1 MKHISSDEKGNK
13 IFSIKNK
20 MIAAF
25 AFFSL
30 SIAVI
35 SCIASIALASF
46 SLMSNTRYFLKELVF
61 SSSKV
66 LDERSKAMFEK
77 LEAFSNIPDIQE
89 DSLSYR
95 AKIEL
100 LKNEIQMQR
109 QRGWINFGI
118 GGKNGIL
125 YRTDN
130 KTENI
135 SAEAWFR
142 DALTGKYV
150 ITEPVFSATERMY
163 VSTIAI
169 PLRDLQGK
177 ITGVM
182 SAKLLGG
189 SLSNLVSDMTVG
201 KTGSAYLI
209 SPEGIVLGNRQP
221 EILYKDIFTEVFEH
235 ESKEF
240 QGFLRNAL
248 SSGKSR
254 VSISEINH
262 TRYISAV
269 SSMRYSGWTLLIMA
283 PVSEFIAEDITMLI
297 RTFILISVILLLIA
311 SVIGF
316 FIARNIVKPLNLMI
330 DALRNISQG
339 EGDLTINLPVIGRDE
354 TGMLSTYFNETI
366 FKVRNAIKTVSVGSS
381 EMKTVGS
388 DLESNMVS
396 VSEFVKAITDSIEEL
411 RGHFTE
417 QEKSVSETASA
428 IEEVIKSIRALHESI
443 DRQLS
448 VVERSTSS
456 LDGMTKFVSSV
467 EENIKGAQNTMQ
479 NLASATD
486 SGRETLTQANNIS
499 QRISE
504 ASGSLIEASAVI
516 QNIAN
521 QTNLLAMNAAIEAA
535 HAGKSGKGFAVVA
548 AEIRKLAENSSAQGK
563 KISTTLRNIID
574 EIELLASSASGAVEK
589 FNYISDY
596 SNEIHYAIESVV
608 KVMDKQEENSSS
620 VRDMIKNVGSITNGV
635 KYNSAEMLA
644 SSENILTQATQ
655 LDELTRV
662 LRKTMD
668 SIESQVDLINS
679 ATQESLEIAAKNKD
693 SIDSLV
699 TEVGKFKTQTSE
711 DY

>member
-1 MKHISSDEKGNK
+1 
-13 IFSIKNK
+13 

-46 SLMSNTRYFLKELVF
+46 SLMSNTRYFLKELVS

-89 DSLSYR
+89 DSLSYQ

-100 LKNEIQMQR
+100 LKNEIQMQH

-699 TEVGKFKTQTSE
+699 TEVGKFKTQTAE

>member
-1 MKHISSDEKGNK
+1 MKHVSSDGKENK

-46 SLMSNTRYFLKELVF
+46 SLMSNTRYFLKELVS

-142 DALTGKYV
+142 DAIAGKYV

-177 ITGVM
+177 ITGVL

>member
-1 MKHISSDEKGNK
+1 MKYVFSDGKK
-13 IFSIKNK
+13 HRIFSIKNK
-20 MIAAF
+20 MITAF

-30 SIAVI
+30 SIVLI
-35 SCIASIALASF
+35 SCIVSITLASF
-46 SLMSNTRYFLKELVF
+46 SLVTNTRYFLNELV
-61 SSSKV
+61 SGSSKA

-89 DSLSYR
+89 DTLSYR

-100 LKNEIQMQR
+100 LKNEIQLQR
-109 QRGWINFGI
+109 QRGWLNFGI

-130 KTENI
+130 KTQNVSTED
-135 SAEAWFR
+135 WFQR
-142 DALTGKYV
+142 AMTGKYA
-150 ITEPVFSATERMY
+150 ITEPVFSSTERMY

-177 ITGVM
+177 ITGVI
-182 SAKLLGG
+182 SATLLGG

-201 KTGSAYLI
+201 KTGAAYLI
-209 SPEGIVLGNRQP
+209 SPDGIVLGNRQP
-221 EILYKDIFTEVFEH
+221 EILYKNIFNEVFER

-248 SSGKSR
+248 SSGKSK
-254 VSISEINH
+254 VSISKINN
-262 TRYISAV
+262 TRYIAAT
-269 SSMRYSGWTLLIMA
+269 SSMRYSGWTLLLMA
-283 PVSEFIAEDITMLI
+283 PVSEFVAENITTLI
-297 RTFILISVILLLIA
+297 RTFILIAALQLVVAII
-311 SVIGF
+311 IGF
-316 FIARNIVKPLNLMI
+316 FIARRIVKPLNLMI
-330 DALRNISQG
+330 DALHNISQG
-339 EGDLTINLPVIGRDE
+339 EGDLTIELPVVGRDE
-354 TGMLSTYFNETI
+354 TGILSTYFNETI
-366 FKVRNAIKTVSVGSS
+366 SKLRNAIKNVSTGSF

-411 RGHFTE
+411 RGHFKE

-428 IEEVIKSIRALHESI
+428 IEEVIKAIRALHEDI
-443 DRQLS
+443 DRQLG
-448 VVERSTSS
+448 VVQNSTAS
-456 LDGMTKFVSSV
+456 LDGMTKFVTSV
-467 EENIKGAQNTMQ
+467 EENIKGAQSTMQ

-535 HAGKSGKGFAVVA
+535 HAGKAGKGFAVVA
-548 AEIRKLAENSSAQGK
+548 SEIRKLAESSSAQGQ
-563 KISTTLRNIID
+563 KITTTLKNIID

-589 FNYISDY
+589 FNYISNY
-596 SNEIHYAIESVV
+596 SNEVHNAIESVV
-608 KVMDKQEENSSS
+608 KVMDKQEENSTSI
-620 VRDMIKNVGSITNGV
+620 RDMIKNIGTTTSGV

-679 ATQESLEIAAKNKD
+679 ATQESLEIAVKNKE
-693 SIDSLV
+693 SIDGLV
-699 TEVGKFKTQTSE
+699 TEVGKFKTQTT
-711 DY
+711 DI

>member
-1 MKHISSDEKGNK
+1 MKYVFSDGKK
-13 IFSIKNK
+13 YRIFSIKNK
-20 MIAAF
+20 MITAF

-30 SIAVI
+30 SIVLI
-35 SCIASIALASF
+35 SCIVSITLASF
-46 SLMSNTRYFLKELVF
+46 SLVTNTRYFLNELV
-61 SSSKV
+61 SGSSKA

-89 DSLSYR
+89 DTLSYR

-100 LKNEIQMQR
+100 LKNEIQLQR
-109 QRGWINFGI
+109 QRGWLNFGI

-130 KTENI
+130 KTQNVSTED
-135 SAEAWFR
+135 WFQR
-142 DALTGKYV
+142 AMTGKYA

-177 ITGVM
+177 ITGVI
-182 SAKLLGG
+182 SATLLGG

-201 KTGSAYLI
+201 KTGAAYLI
-209 SPEGIVLGNRQP
+209 SPDGIVLGTRQP
-221 EILYKDIFTEVFEH
+221 EILYKNIFTEVFES

-248 SSGKSR
+248 SSGKSK
-254 VSISEINH
+254 VSISKINN
-262 TRYISAV
+262 TRYIAAT
-269 SSMRYSGWTLLIMA
+269 SSMRYSGWTLLLMA
-283 PVSEFIAEDITMLI
+283 PVSEFVAENITTLI
-297 RTFILISVILLLIA
+297 RTFILIAALQLVVAII
-311 SVIGF
+311 IGF
-316 FIARNIVKPLNLMI
+316 FIARRIVKPLNLMI
-330 DALRNISQG
+330 DALHNISQG
-339 EGDLTINLPVIGRDE
+339 EGDLTIKLPVVGKDE
-354 TGMLSTYFNETI
+354 TGILSTYFNETI
-366 FKVRNAIKTVSVGSS
+366 SKLRNAIKNVSTGSF

-411 RGHFTE
+411 RGHFKE

-428 IEEVIKSIRALHESI
+428 IEEVIKAIRALHEDI

-448 VVERSTSS
+448 VVQNSTAS
-456 LDGMTKFVSSV
+456 LDGMTKFVTSV
-467 EENIKGAQNTMQ
+467 EENIKGAQSTMQ

-535 HAGKSGKGFAVVA
+535 HAGKAGKGFAVVA
-548 AEIRKLAENSSAQGK
+548 SEIRKLAESSSAQGQ
-563 KISTTLRNIID
+563 KITTTLKNIID

-589 FNYISDY
+589 FNYISNY
-596 SNEIHYAIESVV
+596 SNEVHNAIESVV
-608 KVMDKQEENSSS
+608 KVMDKQEENSTSI
-620 VRDMIKNVGSITNGV
+620 RDMIKNIGTTTSGV

-679 ATQESLEIAAKNKD
+679 ATQESLEIAGKNKE
-693 SIDSLV
+693 SIDGLV
-699 TEVGKFKTQTSE
+699 TEVGKFKTQTT
-711 DY
+711 DI

>member
-1 MKHISSDEKGNK
+1 
-13 IFSIKNK
+13 
-20 MIAAF
+20 MITAF

-30 SIAVI
+30 SIVLI
-35 SCIASIALASF
+35 SCIVSITLASF
-46 SLMSNTRYFLKELVF
+46 SLVRNTRYFLNELVF
-61 SSSKV
+61 SSSKA

-89 DSLSYR
+89 DTLSYR

-100 LKNEIQMQR
+100 LKNEIQLQR
-109 QRGWINFGI
+109 QRGWLNFGI

-130 KTENI
+130 KTENV
-135 SAEAWFR
+135 SREDWFQR
-142 DALTGKYV
+142 AMTGKYA

-177 ITGVM
+177 ITGVI
-182 SAKLLGG
+182 SATLLGG

-201 KTGSAYLI
+201 KTGAAYLI
-209 SPEGIVLGNRQP
+209 SPDGIVLGTRQP
-221 EILYKDIFTEVFEH
+221 EILYKNIFTEVFES

-248 SSGKSR
+248 SSGKSK
-254 VSISEINH
+254 VSISKINN
-262 TRYISAV
+262 TRYIAAT
-269 SSMRYSGWTLLIMA
+269 SSMRYSGWTLLLMA
-283 PVSEFIAEDITMLI
+283 PVSEFVAENITTLI
-297 RTFILISVILLLIA
+297 QTFILIAALQLVVAII
-311 SVIGF
+311 IGF
-316 FIARNIVKPLNLMI
+316 FIARRIVKPLNLMI
-330 DALRNISQG
+330 DALHNISQG
-339 EGDLTINLPVIGRDE
+339 EGDLTIKLPVVGKDE
-354 TGMLSTYFNETI
+354 TGILSTYFNETI
-366 FKVRNAIKTVSVGSS
+366 SKLRNAIKNVSTGSF

-396 VSEFVKAITDSIEEL
+396 VSEFVKAITDSIDEL

-428 IEEVIKSIRALHESI
+428 IEEVIKAIRALHEDI

-448 VVERSTSS
+448 VVQNSTSS
-456 LDGMTKFVSSV
+456 LDGITKFVSSV
-467 EENIKGAQNTMQ
+467 EENIKDAQDTMQ

-535 HAGKSGKGFAVVA
+535 HAGKAGKGFAVVA
-548 AEIRKLAENSSAQGK
+548 SEIRKLAESSSAQGK
-563 KISTTLRNIID
+563 KITTTLKNIID

-589 FNYISDY
+589 FNYISNY
-596 SNEIHYAIESVV
+596 SNEVHNAIESVV
-608 KVMDKQEENSSS
+608 KVMDKQEENSTNI
-620 VRDMIKNVGSITNGV
+620 RDMIKNIGTTTSGV

-679 ATQESLEIAAKNKD
+679 ATQESLEIAGKNKE
-693 SIDSLV
+693 SIDGLV
-699 TEVGKFKTQTSE
+699 TEVGKFKTQTT
-711 DY
+711 DI

>member
-1 MKHISSDEKGNK
+1 MKYVFSDGKKHK

-20 MIAAF
+20 MITAF

-30 SIAVI
+30 SIVLI
-35 SCIASIALASF
+35 SCIVSITLASF
-46 SLMSNTRYFLKELVF
+46 SLVRNTRYFLNELVF
-61 SSSKV
+61 SSSKA

-89 DSLSYR
+89 DTLSYR

-100 LKNEIQMQR
+100 LKNEIQLQR
-109 QRGWINFGI
+109 QRGWLNFGI

-130 KTENI
+130 KTENV
-135 SAEAWFR
+135 SREDWFQR
-142 DALTGKYV
+142 AMTGKYA

-177 ITGVM
+177 ITGVI
-182 SAKLLGG
+182 SATLLGG

-201 KTGSAYLI
+201 KTGAAYLI
-209 SPEGIVLGNRQP
+209 SPDGIVLGTRQP
-221 EILYKDIFTEVFEH
+221 EILYKNIFTEVFES

-248 SSGKSR
+248 SSGKSK
-254 VSISEINH
+254 VSISKINN
-262 TRYISAV
+262 TRYIAAT
-269 SSMRYSGWTLLIMA
+269 SSMRYSGWTLLLMA
-283 PVSEFIAEDITMLI
+283 PVSEFVAENITTLI
-297 RTFILISVILLLIA
+297 RTFILIAALQLVVAII
-311 SVIGF
+311 IGF
-316 FIARNIVKPLNLMI
+316 FIARRIVKPLNLMI
-330 DALRNISQG
+330 DALHNISQG
-339 EGDLTINLPVIGRDE
+339 EGDLTIKLPVVGKDE
-354 TGMLSTYFNETI
+354 TGILSTYFNETI
-366 FKVRNAIKTVSVGSS
+366 SKLRNAIKNVSTGSF

-411 RGHFTE
+411 RGHFKE

-428 IEEVIKSIRALHESI
+428 IEEVIKAIRALHEDI

-448 VVERSTSS
+448 VVQNSTSS
-456 LDGMTKFVSSV
+456 LDGITKFVSSV
-467 EENIKGAQNTMQ
+467 EENIKDAQDTMQ

-535 HAGKSGKGFAVVA
+535 HAGKAGKGFAVVA
-548 AEIRKLAENSSAQGK
+548 SEIRKLAESSSAQGK
-563 KISTTLRNIID
+563 KITTTLKNIFD

-589 FNYISDY
+589 FNYISNY
-596 SNEIHYAIESVV
+596 SNEVHNAIESVV
-608 KVMDKQEENSSS
+608 KVMDKQEENSTNI
-620 VRDMIKNVGSITNGV
+620 RDMIKNIGTTTSGV

-679 ATQESLEIAAKNKD
+679 ATQESLEIAGKNKE
-693 SIDSLV
+693 SIDGLV
-699 TEVGKFKTQTSE
+699 TEVGKFKTQTT
-711 DY
+711 DI

>member
-1 MKHISSDEKGNK
+1 
-13 IFSIKNK
+13 
-20 MIAAF
+20 MITAF

-30 SIAVI
+30 SIVLI
-35 SCIASIALASF
+35 SCIVSIALASF
-46 SLMSNTRYFLKELVF
+46 SLVTNTRYFLNELV
-61 SSSKV
+61 SGSSKA

-89 DSLSYR
+89 DTLSYR

-100 LKNEIQMQR
+100 LKNEIQLQR
-109 QRGWINFGI
+109 QRGWLNFGI

-130 KTENI
+130 KTENV
-135 SAEAWFR
+135 SREDWFQR
-142 DALTGKYV
+142 AMTGKYA

-177 ITGVM
+177 ITGVI
-182 SAKLLGG
+182 SATLLGG

-201 KTGSAYLI
+201 KTGAAYLI
-209 SPEGIVLGNRQP
+209 SPDGIVLGTRQP
-221 EILYKDIFTEVFEH
+221 EILYKNIFTEVFES

-248 SSGKSR
+248 SSGKSK
-254 VSISEINH
+254 VSISKINN
-262 TRYISAV
+262 TRYIAAT
-269 SSMRYSGWTLLIMA
+269 SSMRYSGWTLLLMA
-283 PVSEFIAEDITMLI
+283 PVSEFVAENITTLI
-297 RTFILISVILLLIA
+297 RTFILIAALQLVVAII
-311 SVIGF
+311 IGF
-316 FIARNIVKPLNLMI
+316 FIARRIVKPLNLMI
-330 DALRNISQG
+330 DALHNISQG
-339 EGDLTINLPVIGRDE
+339 EGDLTIELPVVGRDE
-354 TGMLSTYFNETI
+354 TGILSTYFNETI
-366 FKVRNAIKTVSVGSS
+366 SKLRNAIKNVSTGSF

-411 RGHFTE
+411 RGHFKE

-428 IEEVIKSIRALHESI
+428 IEEVIKAIRALHEDI
-443 DRQLS
+443 DRQLG
-448 VVERSTSS
+448 VVQNSTAS

-467 EENIKGAQNTMQ
+467 EENIKGAQSTMQ

-535 HAGKSGKGFAVVA
+535 HAGKAGKGFAVVA
-548 AEIRKLAENSSAQGK
+548 SEIRKLAESSSAQGQ
-563 KISTTLRNIID
+563 KITTTLKNIID

-589 FNYISDY
+589 FNYISNY
-596 SNEIHYAIESVV
+596 SNEVHNAIESVV
-608 KVMDKQEENSSS
+608 KVMDKQEENSTSI
-620 VRDMIKNVGSITNGV
+620 RDMIKNIGTTTSGV

-679 ATQESLEIAAKNKD
+679 ATQESLEIAVKNKE
-693 SIDSLV
+693 SIDGLV
-699 TEVGKFKTQTSE
+699 TEVGKFKTQTT
-711 DY
+711 DI

>member
-1 MKHISSDEKGNK
+1 MKHVSSDEKKNK

-135 SAEAWFR
+135 SAEVWFR
-142 DALTGKYV
+142 DAIAGKYV

-177 ITGVM
+177 ITGVL

-699 TEVGKFKTQTSE
+699 TEVGKFKTQTAE

>member
-1 MKHISSDEKGNK
+1 MKYVFSDGKK
-13 IFSIKNK
+13 HRIFSIKNK
-20 MIAAF
+20 MITAF

-30 SIAVI
+30 SIVLI
-35 SCIASIALASF
+35 SCIVSITLASF
-46 SLMSNTRYFLKELVF
+46 SLVTNTRYFLNELV
-61 SSSKV
+61 SGSSKA
-66 LDERSKAMFEK
+66 LDERSKTMFEK

-89 DSLSYR
+89 DTLSYR

-100 LKNEIQMQR
+100 LKNEIQLQR
-109 QRGWINFGI
+109 QRGWLNFGI

-130 KTENI
+130 KTQNVSTED
-135 SAEAWFR
+135 WFQR
-142 DALTGKYV
+142 AMTGKYA

-177 ITGVM
+177 ITGVI
-182 SAKLLGG
+182 SATLLGG

-201 KTGSAYLI
+201 KTGAAYLI
-209 SPEGIVLGNRQP
+209 SPDGIVLGNRQP
-221 EILYKDIFTEVFEH
+221 EILYKNIFTEVFGR

-240 QGFLRNAL
+240 QGFLRSAL
-248 SSGKSR
+248 SAGKSN
-254 VSISEINH
+254 VSISKINN
-262 TRYISAV
+262 TRYIAAT
-269 SSMRYSGWTLLIMA
+269 SSMRYSGWTLLLMA
-283 PVSEFIAEDITMLI
+283 PVSEFVAENITTLI
-297 RTFILISVILLLIA
+297 KTFVLIA
-311 SVIGF
+311 AMQLVAAFIIGF
-316 FIARNIVKPLNLMI
+316 FIARRIVKPLNLMI
-330 DALRNISQG
+330 DALHNISQG
-339 EGDLTINLPVIGRDE
+339 EGDLTIELPVVGRDE
-354 TGMLSTYFNETI
+354 TGILSTYFNETI
-366 FKVRNAIKTVSVGSS
+366 SKLRNSIKNVSTGSF

-411 RGHFTE
+411 RGHFKE

-428 IEEVIKSIRALHESI
+428 IEEVIKAIRALHEDI

-448 VVERSTSS
+448 VVQNSTSS
-456 LDGMTKFVSSV
+456 LDGITKFVSSV
-467 EENIKGAQNTMQ
+467 EENIKDAQNTMQ

-535 HAGKSGKGFAVVA
+535 HAGKAGKGFAVVA
-548 AEIRKLAENSSAQGK
+548 SEIRKLAESSSAQGK
-563 KISTTLRNIID
+563 KITTTLKNIID
-574 EIELLASSASGAVEK
+574 EIELLASGAVEK
-589 FNYISDY
+589 FNYISNY
-596 SNEIHYAIESVV
+596 SNEVHNAIESVV
-608 KVMDKQEENSSS
+608 KVMDKQEENSTSI
-620 VRDMIKNVGSITNGV
+620 RDMIKNIGTTTSGV

-679 ATQESLEIAAKNKD
+679 ATQESMEIAVKNKE
-693 SIDSLV
+693 SIDGLV
-699 TEVGKFKTQTSE
+699 AEVGKFKTQTT
-711 DY
+711 DM

>member
-1 MKHISSDEKGNK
+1 
-13 IFSIKNK
+13 
-20 MIAAF
+20 MITAF

-30 SIAVI
+30 SIVLI
-35 SCIASIALASF
+35 SCIVSIALASF
-46 SLMSNTRYFLKELVF
+46 SLVTNTRYFLNELV
-61 SSSKV
+61 SGSSKA

-89 DSLSYR
+89 DTLSYR

-100 LKNEIQMQR
+100 LKNEIQLQR
-109 QRGWINFGI
+109 QRGWLNFGI

-130 KTENI
+130 KTENV
-135 SAEAWFR
+135 SREDWFQR
-142 DALTGKYV
+142 AMTGKYA

-177 ITGVM
+177 ITGVI
-182 SAKLLGG
+182 SATLLGG

-201 KTGSAYLI
+201 KTGAAYLI
-209 SPEGIVLGNRQP
+209 SPDGIVLGNRQP
-221 EILYKDIFTEVFEH
+221 EILYKNIFTEVFES

-248 SSGKSR
+248 SSGKSK
-254 VSISEINH
+254 VSISKINN
-262 TRYISAV
+262 TRYIAAT
-269 SSMRYSGWTLLIMA
+269 SSMRYSGWTLLLMA
-283 PVSEFIAEDITMLI
+283 PVSEFVAENITTLI
-297 RTFILISVILLLIA
+297 RTFILIAALQLVVAII
-311 SVIGF
+311 IGF
-316 FIARNIVKPLNLMI
+316 FIARRIVKPLNLMI
-330 DALRNISQG
+330 DALHNISQG
-339 EGDLTINLPVIGRDE
+339 EGDLTIELPVVGRDE
-354 TGMLSTYFNETI
+354 TGILSTYFNETI
-366 FKVRNAIKTVSVGSS
+366 SKLRNAIKNVSTGSF

-411 RGHFTE
+411 RGHFKE

-428 IEEVIKSIRALHESI
+428 IEEVIKAIRALHEDI
-443 DRQLS
+443 DRQLG
-448 VVERSTSS
+448 VVQNSTAS

-467 EENIKGAQNTMQ
+467 EENIKGAQSTMQ

-535 HAGKSGKGFAVVA
+535 HAGKAGKGFAVVA
-548 AEIRKLAENSSAQGK
+548 SEIRKLAESSSAQGQ
-563 KISTTLRNIID
+563 KITTTLKNIID

-589 FNYISDY
+589 FNYISNY
-596 SNEIHYAIESVV
+596 SNEVHNAIESVV
-608 KVMDKQEENSSS
+608 KVMDKQEENSTSI
-620 VRDMIKNVGSITNGV
+620 RDMIKNIGTTTSGV

-679 ATQESLEIAAKNKD
+679 ATQESLEIAVKNKE
-693 SIDSLV
+693 SIDGLV
-699 TEVGKFKTQTSE
+699 TEVGKFKTQTT
-711 DY
+711 DI

>member
-1 MKHISSDEKGNK
+1 
-13 IFSIKNK
+13 
-20 MIAAF
+20 MITAF

-30 SIAVI
+30 SIVLI
-35 SCIASIALASF
+35 SCIVSITLASF
-46 SLMSNTRYFLKELVF
+46 SLVRNTRYFLNELVF
-61 SSSKV
+61 SSSKA

-89 DSLSYR
+89 DTLSYR

-100 LKNEIQMQR
+100 LKNEIQLQR
-109 QRGWINFGI
+109 QRGWLNFGI

-130 KTENI
+130 KTENV
-135 SAEAWFR
+135 SREDWFQR
-142 DALTGKYV
+142 AMTGKYA

-177 ITGVM
+177 ITGVI
-182 SAKLLGG
+182 SATLLGG

-201 KTGSAYLI
+201 KTGAAYLI
-209 SPEGIVLGNRQP
+209 SPDGIVLGTRQP
-221 EILYKDIFTEVFEH
+221 EILYKNIFTEVFES

-248 SSGKSR
+248 SSGKSKG
-254 VSISEINH
+254 SISKINT
-262 TRYISAV
+262 TRYIAST
-269 SSMRYSGWTLLIMA
+269 SSMRYSGWTLLLMA
-283 PVSEFIAEDITMLI
+283 PVSEFVAENITTLI
-297 RTFILISVILLLIA
+297 RTFILIAALQLVVAII
-311 SVIGF
+311 IGF
-316 FIARNIVKPLNLMI
+316 FIARRIVKPLNLMI
-330 DALRNISQG
+330 DALHNISQG
-339 EGDLTINLPVIGRDE
+339 EGDLTIKLPVVGKDE
-354 TGMLSTYFNETI
+354 TGILSTYFNETI
-366 FKVRNAIKTVSVGSS
+366 SKLRNAIKNVSTGSF

-396 VSEFVKAITDSIEEL
+396 VSEFVKAITDSIDEL

-428 IEEVIKSIRALHESI
+428 IEEVIKAIRALHEDI

-448 VVERSTSS
+448 VVQNSTSS
-456 LDGMTKFVSSV
+456 LDGITKFVSSV
-467 EENIKGAQNTMQ
+467 EENIKDAQDTMQ

-535 HAGKSGKGFAVVA
+535 HAGKAGKGFAVVA
-548 AEIRKLAENSSAQGK
+548 SEIRKLAESSSAQGK
-563 KISTTLRNIID
+563 KITTTLKNIID

-589 FNYISDY
+589 FNYISNY
-596 SNEIHYAIESVV
+596 SNEVHNAIESVV
-608 KVMDKQEENSSS
+608 KVMDKQEENSTNI
-620 VRDMIKNVGSITNGV
+620 RDMIKNIGTTTSGV

-679 ATQESLEIAAKNKD
+679 ATQESLEIAGKNKE
-693 SIDSLV
+693 SIDGLV
-699 TEVGKFKTQTSE
+699 TEVGKFKTQTT
-711 DY
+711 DI

>member
-1 MKHISSDEKGNK
+1 MKYVFSDGKKHK

-20 MIAAF
+20 MITAF

-30 SIAVI
+30 SIVLI
-35 SCIASIALASF
+35 SCIVSITLASF
-46 SLMSNTRYFLKELVF
+46 SLVRNTRYFLNELVF
-61 SSSKV
+61 SSSKA

-89 DSLSYR
+89 DTLSYR

-100 LKNEIQMQR
+100 LKNEIQLQR
-109 QRGWINFGI
+109 QRGWLNFGI

-130 KTENI
+130 KTENV
-135 SAEAWFR
+135 SREDWFQR
-142 DALTGKYV
+142 AMTGKYA

-177 ITGVM
+177 ITGVI
-182 SAKLLGG
+182 SATLLGG

-201 KTGSAYLI
+201 KTGAAYLI
-209 SPEGIVLGNRQP
+209 SPDGIVLGTRQP
-221 EILYKDIFTEVFEH
+221 EILYKNIFTEVFES

-248 SSGKSR
+248 SSGKSK
-254 VSISEINH
+254 VSISKINN
-262 TRYISAV
+262 TRYIAAT
-269 SSMRYSGWTLLIMA
+269 SSMRYSGWTLLLMA
-283 PVSEFIAEDITMLI
+283 PVSEFVAENITTLI
-297 RTFILISVILLLIA
+297 RTFILIAALQLVVAII
-311 SVIGF
+311 IGF
-316 FIARNIVKPLNLMI
+316 FIARRIVKPLNLMI
-330 DALRNISQG
+330 DALHNISQG
-339 EGDLTINLPVIGRDE
+339 EGDLTIKLPVVGKDE
-354 TGMLSTYFNETI
+354 TGILSTYFNETI
-366 FKVRNAIKTVSVGSS
+366 SKLRNAIKNVSTGSF

-396 VSEFVKAITDSIEEL
+396 VSEFVKAITDSIDEL

-428 IEEVIKSIRALHESI
+428 IEEVIKAIRALHEDI

-448 VVERSTSS
+448 VVQNSTSS
-456 LDGMTKFVSSV
+456 LDGITKFVSSV
-467 EENIKGAQNTMQ
+467 EENIKDAQDTMQ

-535 HAGKSGKGFAVVA
+535 HAGKAGKGFAVVA
-548 AEIRKLAENSSAQGK
+548 SEIRKLAESSSAQGK
-563 KISTTLRNIID
+563 KITTTLKNIID

-589 FNYISDY
+589 FNYISNY
-596 SNEIHYAIESVV
+596 SNEVHNAIESVV
-608 KVMDKQEENSSS
+608 KVMDKQEENSTNI
-620 VRDMIKNVGSITNGV
+620 RDMIKNIGTTTSGV

-679 ATQESLEIAAKNKD
+679 ATQESLEIAGKNKE
-693 SIDSLV
+693 SIDGLV
-699 TEVGKFKTQTSE
+699 TEVGKFKTQTT
-711 DY
+711 DI

>member
-1 MKHISSDEKGNK
+1 MKYVFSDGKKHK

-20 MIAAF
+20 MITAF

-30 SIAVI
+30 SIVLI
-35 SCIASIALASF
+35 SCIVSIALASF
-46 SLMSNTRYFLKELVF
+46 SLVSNTRYFLNELVF
-61 SSSKV
+61 SSSKA

-89 DSLSYR
+89 DTLSYR

-100 LKNEIQMQR
+100 LKNEIQLQR
-109 QRGWINFGI
+109 QRGWLNFGI

-130 KTENI
+130 KTENV
-135 SAEAWFR
+135 STEDWFR
-142 DALTGKYV
+142 RAMTGKYA
-150 ITEPVFSATERMY
+150 ITEPVFSSTERMY

-182 SAKLLGG
+182 SATLLGG

-201 KTGSAYLI
+201 KTGAAYLI
-209 SPEGIVLGNRQP
+209 SPDGIILGNRQP
-221 EILYKDIFTEVFEH
+221 EILYKNIFTEVFER

-240 QGFLRNAL
+240 QGFLRSAL
-248 SSGKSR
+248 SSGKSN
-254 VSISEINH
+254 VSISRINN
-262 TRYISAV
+262 TRYIAAT
-269 SSMRYSGWTLLIMA
+269 SSMRYSGWTLLLMA
-283 PVSEFIAEDITMLI
+283 PVSEFVAENITTLI
-297 RTFILISVILLLIA
+297 KTFIFIAVLQLVIAII
-311 SVIGF
+311 IGF
-316 FIARNIVKPLNLMI
+316 FIARHIVKPLNLMI
-330 DALRNISQG
+330 DALHNISQG
-339 EGDLTINLPVIGRDE
+339 EGDLTIELPVLGRDE
-354 TGMLSTYFNETI
+354 TGILSTYFNETI
-366 FKVRNAIKTVSVGSS
+366 SKLRNSIKNVSTGSF

-428 IEEVIKSIRALHESI
+428 IEEVIKAIRALHEDI

-448 VVERSTSS
+448 VVQNSTSS

-467 EENIKGAQNTMQ
+467 EENIKDAQDTMQ

-486 SGRETLTQANNIS
+486 SGRETLTRANNIS

-535 HAGKSGKGFAVVA
+535 HAGKAGKGFAVVA
-548 AEIRKLAENSSAQGK
+548 SEIRKLAESSSAQGQ
-563 KISTTLRNIID
+563 KITTTLKNIID
-574 EIELLASSASGAVEK
+574 EIEQLASSASGAVEK
-589 FNYISDY
+589 FNYISSY
-596 SNEIHYAIESVV
+596 SNEVYNAIQNVV
-608 KVMDKQEENSSS
+608 KVMDKQEENSTSI
-620 VRDMIKNVGSITNGV
+620 RDMIKNIGTTTSGV

-679 ATQESLEIAAKNKD
+679 ATQESMEIAVKNKE
-693 SIDSLV
+693 SIDGLV
-699 TEVGKFKTQTSE
+699 AEVGKFKTQTT
-711 DY
+711 DM

>member
-1 MKHISSDEKGNK
+1 MKYVFSDGKK
-13 IFSIKNK
+13 HRIFSIKNK
-20 MIAAF
+20 MITAF

-30 SIAVI
+30 SIVLI
-35 SCIASIALASF
+35 SCIVSITLASF
-46 SLMSNTRYFLKELVF
+46 SLVTNTRYFLNELV
-61 SSSKV
+61 SGSSKA

-89 DSLSYR
+89 DTLSYR

-100 LKNEIQMQR
+100 LKNEIQLQR
-109 QRGWINFGI
+109 QRGWLNFGI

-130 KTENI
+130 KTQNVSTED
-135 SAEAWFR
+135 WFQR
-142 DALTGKYV
+142 AMTGKYA
-150 ITEPVFSATERMY
+150 ITEPVFSSTERMY

-177 ITGVM
+177 ITGVI
-182 SAKLLGG
+182 SATLLGG

-201 KTGSAYLI
+201 KTGAAYLI
-209 SPEGIVLGNRQP
+209 SPDGIVLGNRQP
-221 EILYKDIFTEVFEH
+221 EILYKNIFTEVFER

-240 QGFLRNAL
+240 QGFLRSAL
-248 SSGKSR
+248 SSGKSN
-254 VSISEINH
+254 VSISKINN
-262 TRYISAV
+262 TRYIAAT
-269 SSMRYSGWTLLIMA
+269 SSMRYSGWTLLLMA
-283 PVSEFIAEDITMLI
+283 PVSEFVAENITTLI
-297 RTFILISVILLLIA
+297 RTFILIAALQLVAAFI
-311 SVIGF
+311 IGF
-316 FIARNIVKPLNLMI
+316 FIARRIVKPLNLMI
-330 DALRNISQG
+330 DALHNISQG
-339 EGDLTINLPVIGRDE
+339 EGDLTIELPVVGRDE
-354 TGMLSTYFNETI
+354 TGILSTYFNETI
-366 FKVRNAIKTVSVGSS
+366 SKLRNSIKNVSTGSF

-411 RGHFTE
+411 RGHFKE

-428 IEEVIKSIRALHESI
+428 IEEVIKAIRALHEDI

-448 VVERSTSS
+448 VVQNSTAS
-456 LDGMTKFVSSV
+456 LDGMTKFVTSV
-467 EENIKGAQNTMQ
+467 EENIKGAQSTMQ

-535 HAGKSGKGFAVVA
+535 HAGKAGKGFAVVA
-548 AEIRKLAENSSAQGK
+548 SEIRKLAESSSAQGQ
-563 KISTTLRNIID
+563 KITTTLKNIID

-589 FNYISDY
+589 FNYISNY
-596 SNEIHYAIESVV
+596 SNEVHNAIESVV
-608 KVMDKQEENSSS
+608 KVMDKQEENSTSI
-620 VRDMIKNVGSITNGV
+620 RDMIKNIGTTTSGV

-679 ATQESLEIAAKNKD
+679 ATQESLEIAGKNKE
-693 SIDSLV
+693 SIDGLV
-699 TEVGKFKTQTSE
+699 TEVGKFKTQTT
-711 DY
+711 DI

>member
-1 MKHISSDEKGNK
+1 MKYVFSDGKK
-13 IFSIKNK
+13 HRIFSIKNK
-20 MIAAF
+20 MITAF

-30 SIAVI
+30 SIVLI
-35 SCIASIALASF
+35 SCIVSITLASF
-46 SLMSNTRYFLKELVF
+46 SLVRNTRYFLNELVF
-61 SSSKV
+61 SSSKA

-89 DSLSYR
+89 DTLSYR

-100 LKNEIQMQR
+100 LKNEIQLQR
-109 QRGWINFGI
+109 QRGWLNFGI

-130 KTENI
+130 KTENV
-135 SAEAWFR
+135 SREDWFQR
-142 DALTGKYV
+142 AMTGKYA

-177 ITGVM
+177 ITGVI
-182 SAKLLGG
+182 SATLLGG

-201 KTGSAYLI
+201 KTGAAYLI
-209 SPEGIVLGNRQP
+209 SPDGIVLGTRQP
-221 EILYKDIFTEVFEH
+221 EILYKNIFTEVFES

-248 SSGKSR
+248 SSGKSK
-254 VSISEINH
+254 VSISKINN
-262 TRYISAV
+262 TRYIAAT
-269 SSMRYSGWTLLIMA
+269 SSMRYSGWTLLLMA
-283 PVSEFIAEDITMLI
+283 PVSEFVAENITTLI
-297 RTFILISVILLLIA
+297 RTFILIAALQLVVAII
-311 SVIGF
+311 IGF
-316 FIARNIVKPLNLMI
+316 FIARRIVKPLNLMI
-330 DALRNISQG
+330 DALHNISQG
-339 EGDLTINLPVIGRDE
+339 EGDLTIKLPVVGKDE
-354 TGMLSTYFNETI
+354 TGILSTYFNETI
-366 FKVRNAIKTVSVGSS
+366 SKLRNAIKNVSTGSF

-396 VSEFVKAITDSIEEL
+396 VSEFVKAITDSIDEL

-428 IEEVIKSIRALHESI
+428 IEEVIKAIRALHEDI

-448 VVERSTSS
+448 VVQNSTSS
-456 LDGMTKFVSSV
+456 LDGITKFVSSV
-467 EENIKGAQNTMQ
+467 EENIKDAQDTMQ

-535 HAGKSGKGFAVVA
+535 HAGKAGKGFAVVA
-548 AEIRKLAENSSAQGK
+548 SEIRKLAESSSAQGK
-563 KISTTLRNIID
+563 KITTTLKNIID

-589 FNYISDY
+589 FNYISNY
-596 SNEIHYAIESVV
+596 SNEVHNAIESVV
-608 KVMDKQEENSSS
+608 KVMDKQEENSTNI
-620 VRDMIKNVGSITNGV
+620 RDMIKNIGTTTSGV

-679 ATQESLEIAAKNKD
+679 ATQESLEIAGKNKE
-693 SIDSLV
+693 SIDGLV
-699 TEVGKFKTQTSE
+699 TEVGKFKTQTT
-711 DY
+711 DI

>member
-1 MKHISSDEKGNK
+1 MKYVFSDGKK
-13 IFSIKNK
+13 HRIFSIKNK
-20 MIAAF
+20 MITAF

-30 SIAVI
+30 SIVLI
-35 SCIASIALASF
+35 SCIVSITLASF
-46 SLMSNTRYFLKELVF
+46 SLVTNTRYFLNELV
-61 SSSKV
+61 SGSSKA

-89 DSLSYR
+89 DTLSYR

-100 LKNEIQMQR
+100 LKNEIQLQR
-109 QRGWINFGI
+109 QRGWFNFGI

-130 KTENI
+130 KTQNVSTED
-135 SAEAWFR
+135 WFQR
-142 DALTGKYV
+142 AMTGKYA

-177 ITGVM
+177 ITGVI
-182 SAKLLGG
+182 SATLLGG

-201 KTGSAYLI
+201 KTGAAYLI
-209 SPEGIVLGNRQP
+209 SPDGIVLGNRQP
-221 EILYKDIFTEVFEH
+221 EILYKNIFTEVFER

-248 SSGKSR
+248 SSGKSK
-254 VSISEINH
+254 VSISKINN
-262 TRYISAV
+262 TRYIAAT
-269 SSMRYSGWTLLIMA
+269 SSMRYSGWTLLLMA
-283 PVSEFIAEDITMLI
+283 PVSEFVAENITTLI
-297 RTFILISVILLLIA
+297 RTFILIAALQLVVAII
-311 SVIGF
+311 IGF
-316 FIARNIVKPLNLMI
+316 FIARRIVKPLNLMI
-330 DALRNISQG
+330 DALHNISQG
-339 EGDLTINLPVIGRDE
+339 EGDLTIELPVVGRDE
-354 TGMLSTYFNETI
+354 TGILSTYFNETI
-366 FKVRNAIKTVSVGSS
+366 SKLRNSIKNVSTGSF

-411 RGHFTE
+411 RGHFKE

-428 IEEVIKSIRALHESI
+428 IEEVIKAIRALHEDI
-443 DRQLS
+443 DRQLG
-448 VVERSTSS
+448 VVQNSTAS
-456 LDGMTKFVSSV
+456 LDGMTKFVTSV
-467 EENIKGAQNTMQ
+467 EENIKGAQSTMQ

-535 HAGKSGKGFAVVA
+535 HAGKAGKGFAVVA
-548 AEIRKLAENSSAQGK
+548 SEIRKLAESSSAQGQ
-563 KISTTLRNIID
+563 KITTTLKNIID

-589 FNYISDY
+589 FNYISNY
-596 SNEIHYAIESVV
+596 SNEVHNAIESVV
-608 KVMDKQEENSSS
+608 KVMDKQEENSTSI
-620 VRDMIKNVGSITNGV
+620 RDMIKNIGTTTSGV

-679 ATQESLEIAAKNKD
+679 ATQESLEIAGKNKE
-693 SIDSLV
+693 SIDGLV
-699 TEVGKFKTQTSE
+699 TEVGKFKTQTT
-711 DY
+711 DI

>member
-1 MKHISSDEKGNK
+1 MDYVSSDEKQNK
-13 IFSIKNK
+13 VFSIKNK
-20 MIAAF
+20 LIAAF
-25 AFFSL
+25 AFFSF
-30 SIAVI
+30 SIVVI
-35 SCIASIALASF
+35 SCVVSIVLAVF
-46 SLMSNTRYFLKELVF
+46 SLMNNTRYFLNELVG

-77 LEAFSNIPDIQE
+77 LESFSNIPDIQ
-89 DSLSYR
+89 DDTISYR
-95 AKIEL
+95 AKTEL
-100 LKNEIQMQR
+100 LKNENQVLR
-109 QRGWINFGI
+109 QHGWINFGI
-118 GGKNGIL
+118 GGKNGVV

-130 KTENI
+130 KIENV
-135 SAEAWFR
+135 STEAWFR
-142 DALTGKYV
+142 NALAGKYV
-150 ITEPVFSATERMY
+150 ITEPAFSATERMY

-177 ITGVM
+177 VTGVL
-182 SAKLLGG
+182 SATLLGN

-209 SPEGIVLGNRQP
+209 SPEGIVLGNRRP
-221 EILYKDIFTEVFEH
+221 EILYKDIFTEVFEQ

-240 QGFLRNAL
+240 QGFLRSSLA
-248 SSGKSR
+248 SGKSR
-254 VSISEINH
+254 VNVSKINN

-283 PVSEFIAEDITMLI
+283 PVSEFVAEDITALI
-297 RTFILISVILLLIA
+297 RAFIFIALILIAIA
-311 SVIGF
+311 IIIGF
-316 FIARNIVKPLNLMI
+316 FIAYNIVKPLNLMI

-339 EGDLTINLPVIGRDE
+339 EGDLTIRLPVIGRDE
-354 TGMLSTYFNETI
+354 TGTLSTYFNETI
-366 FKVRNAIKTVSVGSS
+366 FKLRNSIKNVSAGSS

-396 VSEFVKAITDSIEEL
+396 VSEFVKAITDSIDEL

-428 IEEVIKSIRALHESI
+428 IEEVIQAIRTLHESI

-448 VVERSTSS
+448 VVEGSTSS
-456 LDGMTKFVSSV
+456 LDSMSQFVSTV

-479 NLASATD
+479 NLAAATD
-486 SGRETLTQANNIS
+486 SGLETLMQANNIS

-548 AEIRKLAENSSAQGK
+548 SEIRKLAESSSTQGK
-563 KISTTLRNIID
+563 KISTTLKNIID
-574 EIELLASSASGAVEK
+574 EINQLASSASGALEK
-589 FNYISDY
+589 FNYISHY
-596 SNEIHYAIESVV
+596 SNEIHSSIKDVV
-608 KVMDKQEENSSS
+608 SMMDRQEQNSET
-620 VRDMIKNVGSITNGV
+620 VRGMIKNVGSITNGV

-644 SSENILTQATQ
+644 SSENIVIQASQ

-679 ATQESLEIAAKNKD
+679 ATQESLEIA
-693 SIDSLV
+693 
-699 TEVGKFKTQTSE
+699 TKFDQQPRFRSRQV
-711 DY
+711 

>member
-1 MKHISSDEKGNK
+1 MKYVFSDGKKHK

-20 MIAAF
+20 MITAF

-30 SIAVI
+30 SIVLI
-35 SCIASIALASF
+35 SCIVSITLASF
-46 SLMSNTRYFLKELVF
+46 SLVRNTRYFLNELVF
-61 SSSKV
+61 SSSKA

-89 DSLSYR
+89 DTLSYR

-100 LKNEIQMQR
+100 LKNEIQLQR
-109 QRGWINFGI
+109 QRGWLNFGI

-130 KTENI
+130 KTENV
-135 SAEAWFR
+135 SREDWFQR
-142 DALTGKYV
+142 AMTGKYA

-177 ITGVM
+177 ITGVI
-182 SAKLLGG
+182 SATLLGG

-201 KTGSAYLI
+201 KTGAAYLI
-209 SPEGIVLGNRQP
+209 SPDGIVLGTRQP
-221 EILYKDIFTEVFEH
+221 EILYKNIFTEVFES

-248 SSGKSR
+248 SSGKSK
-254 VSISEINH
+254 VSISKINN
-262 TRYISAV
+262 TRYIAAT
-269 SSMRYSGWTLLIMA
+269 SSMRYSGWTLLLMA
-283 PVSEFIAEDITMLI
+283 PVSEFVAENITTLI
-297 RTFILISVILLLIA
+297 RTFILIAALQLVVAII
-311 SVIGF
+311 IGF
-316 FIARNIVKPLNLMI
+316 FIARRIVKPLNLMI
-330 DALRNISQG
+330 DALHNISQG
-339 EGDLTINLPVIGRDE
+339 EGDLTIKLPVVGKDE
-354 TGMLSTYFNETI
+354 TGILSTYFNETI
-366 FKVRNAIKTVSVGSS
+366 SKLRNAIKNVSTGSF

-388 DLESNMVS
+388 DLESNMVY
-396 VSEFVKAITDSIEEL
+396 VSEFVKAITDSIDEL

-428 IEEVIKSIRALHESI
+428 IEEVIKAIRALHEDI

-448 VVERSTSS
+448 VVQNSTSS
-456 LDGMTKFVSSV
+456 LDGITKFVSSV
-467 EENIKGAQNTMQ
+467 EENIKDAQDTMQ

-535 HAGKSGKGFAVVA
+535 HAGKAGKGFAVVA
-548 AEIRKLAENSSAQGK
+548 SEIRKLAESSSAQGK
-563 KISTTLRNIID
+563 KITTTLKNIID

-589 FNYISDY
+589 FNYISNY
-596 SNEIHYAIESVV
+596 SNEVHNAIESVV
-608 KVMDKQEENSSS
+608 KVMDKQEENSTNI
-620 VRDMIKNVGSITNGV
+620 RDMIKNIGTTTSGV

-679 ATQESLEIAAKNKD
+679 ATQESLEIAGKNKE
-693 SIDSLV
+693 SIDGLV
-699 TEVGKFKTQTSE
+699 TEVGKFKTQTT
-711 DY
+711 DI

>member
-1 MKHISSDEKGNK
+1 MKYVFSDGKKHK

-20 MIAAF
+20 MITAF

-30 SIAVI
+30 SIVLI
-35 SCIASIALASF
+35 SCIVSITLASF
-46 SLMSNTRYFLKELVF
+46 SLVRNTRYFLNELVF
-61 SSSKV
+61 SSSKA

-89 DSLSYR
+89 DTLSYR

-100 LKNEIQMQR
+100 LKNEIQLQR
-109 QRGWINFGI
+109 QRGWLNFGI

-130 KTENI
+130 KTENV
-135 SAEAWFR
+135 SREDWFQR
-142 DALTGKYV
+142 AMTGKYA

-177 ITGVM
+177 ITGVI
-182 SAKLLGG
+182 SATLLGG

-201 KTGSAYLI
+201 KTGAAYLI
-209 SPEGIVLGNRQP
+209 SPDGIVLGTRQP
-221 EILYKDIFTEVFEH
+221 EILYKNIFTEVFES

-248 SSGKSR
+248 SSGKSK
-254 VSISEINH
+254 VSISKINN
-262 TRYISAV
+262 TRYIAAT
-269 SSMRYSGWTLLIMA
+269 SSMRYSGWTLLLMA
-283 PVSEFIAEDITMLI
+283 PVSEFVAENITTLI
-297 RTFILISVILLLIA
+297 RTFILIAALQLVVAII
-311 SVIGF
+311 IGF
-316 FIARNIVKPLNLMI
+316 FIARRIVKPLNLMI
-330 DALRNISQG
+330 DALHNISQG
-339 EGDLTINLPVIGRDE
+339 EGDLTIKLPVVGKDE
-354 TGMLSTYFNETI
+354 TGILSTYFNETI
-366 FKVRNAIKTVSVGSS
+366 SKLRNAIKNVSTGSF

-396 VSEFVKAITDSIEEL
+396 VSEFVKAITDSIDEL

-428 IEEVIKSIRALHESI
+428 IEEVIKAIRALHEDI

-448 VVERSTSS
+448 VVQNSTSS
-456 LDGMTKFVSSV
+456 LDGITKFVSSV
-467 EENIKGAQNTMQ
+467 EENIKDAQDTMQ

-535 HAGKSGKGFAVVA
+535 HAGKAGKGFAVVA
-548 AEIRKLAENSSAQGK
+548 SEIRKLAESSSAQGK
-563 KISTTLRNIID
+563 KITTTLKNIID

-589 FNYISDY
+589 FNYISNY
-596 SNEIHYAIESVV
+596 SNEVHNAIESVV
-608 KVMDKQEENSSS
+608 KVMDKQEENSTNI
-620 VRDMIKNVGSITNGV
+620 RDMIKNIGTTTSGV
-635 KYNSAEMLA
+635 KHNSAEMLA

-679 ATQESLEIAAKNKD
+679 ATQESLEIAGKNKE
-693 SIDSLV
+693 SIDGLV
-699 TEVGKFKTQTSE
+699 TEVGKFKTQTT
-711 DY
+711 DI

>member
-1 MKHISSDEKGNK
+1 MEYVFSDGKKNK
-13 IFSIKNK
+13 IVSIKNK
-20 MIAAF
+20 MITAF
-25 AFFSL
+25 VFFSL
-30 SIAVI
+30 SIVLI
-35 SCIASIALASF
+35 SCIVSIALASF
-46 SLMSNTRYFLKELVF
+46 SLVSNTRYFLNELVF
-61 SSSKV
+61 SSSKA

-89 DSLSYR
+89 DTLSYR

-100 LKNEIQMQR
+100 LKNEIQLQR
-109 QRGWINFGI
+109 QRGWVNFGI

-130 KTENI
+130 KTQNV
-135 SAEAWFR
+135 SAEDWFQR
-142 DALTGKYV
+142 VMTGKYV
-150 ITEPVFSATERMY
+150 ITEPYFSPTERMY

-177 ITGVM
+177 ITGVIN
-182 SAKLLGG
+182 ATLLGG

-201 KTGSAYLI
+201 KTGAAYLI
-209 SPEGIVLGNRQP
+209 SSDGIVLGNRQP
-221 EILYKDIFTEVFEH
+221 ELLYKDIFTEVFEH

-240 QGFLRNAL
+240 QSFLRSAL
-248 SSGKSR
+248 GSGKSK
-254 VSISEINH
+254 VSISKINNIN
-262 TRYISAV
+262 YISAT
-269 SSMRYSGWTLLIMA
+269 SSMRYSGWTLLLMA
-283 PVSEFIAEDITMLI
+283 PVSEFVAENITTLI
-297 RTFILISVILLLIA
+297 KTFLLIA
-311 SVIGF
+311 AIQLGIAFIIGF
-316 FIARNIVKPLNLMI
+316 FIARRIVKPLNLMI
-330 DALRNISQG
+330 DALRNISRG
-339 EGDLTINLPVIGRDE
+339 EGDLTIELPVVGRDE
-354 TGMLSTYFNETI
+354 TGILSTYFNETI
-366 FKVRNAIKTVSVGSS
+366 SKLRNAIKNVSAGSF

-396 VSEFVKAITDSIEEL
+396 VSEFVKAITDSIDEL
-411 RGHFTE
+411 RGHFKE

-428 IEEVIKSIRALHESI
+428 IEEVIKAIRALHEDI
-443 DRQLS
+443 DRQLG
-448 VVERSTSS
+448 VVQSSTAS

-467 EENIKGAQNTMQ
+467 EENIKDAQNTMQ

-486 SGRETLTQANNIS
+486 AGRETLTQANNVS

-504 ASGSLIEASAVI
+504 ASGSLIEASTVI

-548 AEIRKLAENSSAQGK
+548 SEIRKLAESSSAQGK
-563 KISTTLRNIID
+563 KITTTLKNIID

-589 FNYISDY
+589 FNYISNY
-596 SNEIHYAIESVV
+596 SNEVHNAIESVV
-608 KVMDKQEENSSS
+608 KVMDKQEENSTSI
-620 VRDMIKNVGSITNGV
+620 RNMIKNVGITTNGV
-635 KYNSAEMLA
+635 KYNSAEMLT

-679 ATQESLEIAAKNKD
+679 ATQESLEIAVKNKE
-693 SIDSLV
+693 SIDGLV
-699 TEVGKFKTQTSE
+699 TEVGKFKTQTDDE
-711 DY
+711 M

>member
-1 MKHISSDEKGNK
+1 MKYVFSDGKKHK

-20 MIAAF
+20 MITAF

-30 SIAVI
+30 SIVLI
-35 SCIASIALASF
+35 SCIVSIALASF
-46 SLMSNTRYFLKELVF
+46 SLVTNTRYFLNELV
-61 SSSKV
+61 SGSSKA

-89 DSLSYR
+89 DTLSYR

-100 LKNEIQMQR
+100 LKNEIQLQR
-109 QRGWINFGI
+109 QRGWLNFGI

-130 KTENI
+130 KTENV
-135 SAEAWFR
+135 SREDWFQR
-142 DALTGKYV
+142 AMTGKYA

-177 ITGVM
+177 ITGVI
-182 SAKLLGG
+182 SATLLGG

-201 KTGSAYLI
+201 KTGAAYLI
-209 SPEGIVLGNRQP
+209 SPDGIVLGTRQP
-221 EILYKDIFTEVFEH
+221 EILYKNIFTEVFES

-248 SSGKSR
+248 SSGKSK
-254 VSISEINH
+254 VSISKINN
-262 TRYISAV
+262 TRYIAAT
-269 SSMRYSGWTLLIMA
+269 SSMRYSGWTLLLMA
-283 PVSEFIAEDITMLI
+283 PVSEFVAENITTLI
-297 RTFILISVILLLIA
+297 RTFILIAALQLVVAII
-311 SVIGF
+311 IGF
-316 FIARNIVKPLNLMI
+316 FIARRIVKPLNLMI
-330 DALRNISQG
+330 DALHNISQG
-339 EGDLTINLPVIGRDE
+339 EGDLTIELPVVGRDE
-354 TGMLSTYFNETI
+354 TGILSTYFNETI
-366 FKVRNAIKTVSVGSS
+366 SKLRNAIKNVSTGSF

-411 RGHFTE
+411 RGHFKE

-428 IEEVIKSIRALHESI
+428 IEEVIKAIRALHEDI
-443 DRQLS
+443 DRQLG
-448 VVERSTSS
+448 VVQNSTAS

-467 EENIKGAQNTMQ
+467 EENIKGAQSTMQ

-535 HAGKSGKGFAVVA
+535 HAGKAGKGFAVVA
-548 AEIRKLAENSSAQGK
+548 SEIRKLAESSSAQGQ
-563 KISTTLRNIID
+563 KITTTLKNIID

-589 FNYISDY
+589 FNYISNY
-596 SNEIHYAIESVV
+596 SNEVHNAIESVV
-608 KVMDKQEENSSS
+608 KVMDKQEENSTSI
-620 VRDMIKNVGSITNGV
+620 RDMIKNIGTTTSGV

-679 ATQESLEIAAKNKD
+679 ATQESLEIAGKNKE
-693 SIDSLV
+693 SIDGLV
-699 TEVGKFKTQTSE
+699 TEVGKFKTQTT
-711 DY
+711 DI